1 MNSLILYLE
10 SGGESMSRKK
20 WYCILLI
27 LEAILY
33 LVSYGSSLVVS
44 YSSQNL
50 NENTS
55 LFTVSSIFSIWNGMI
70 ICWVIWRIMKQR
82 LNVEGL
88 IAVLLLSITQLLMFF
103 LPPFSPT
110 NLMNIS
116 FVLNIICLIWIW
128 LLIKNVEMRELLN
141 NWKSKDGWKSSIAYL
156 ALFVASTNISPLFSP
171 LFILIGMDR
180 TSSDI
185 YASTL
190 QYTVM
195 ELMFLLLINVM
206 ITSTSDKLQ
215 KVFSLLIVLSSLVEI
230 GVVYSFISR
239 ISFYGLFYL
248 LLSIYIV
255 CRVFGLFEKVADS
268 WESKVKVQ
276 DLSSFETKPEMEYPQ
291 VEGEIDVNDQLNAEI
306 RSNNDKENSPKR
318 IILQSS
324 WLWSALIIAVCH
336 LGIIIFPLFLG
347 NPMYLLILYIGAI
360 HYICFMIATILLFI
374 GMRKGSKGLLNAAAI
389 LFVISIIG
397 TPDTYWIVP
406 NSLSFIL
413 GVLVF
418 IGTIL
423 FKNGD

>member
-33 LVSYGSSLVVS
+33 LVSYGSSLVES
-44 YSSQNL
+44 YNAQNL
-50 NENTS
+50 NGDIP
-55 LFTVSSIFSIWNGMI
+55 LFNASSIFSIWNGMI

-88 IAVLLLSITQLLMFF
+88 IAVLLLSITQQLMFV

-116 FVLNIICLIWIW
+116 FVLNIICLIWIC

-156 ALFVASTNISPLFSP
+156 VLFVASTNISP

-180 TSSDI
+180 TSDI
-185 YASTL
+185 YAFTL
-190 QYTVM
+190 RYILM
-195 ELMFLLLINVM
+195 ELIILLLINVM
-206 ITSTSDKLQ
+206 ITSTSEKLQ
-215 KVFSLLIVLSSLVEI
+215 KVFSLLLILSSLVVI
-230 GVVYSFISR
+230 GAVYSFISR

-248 LLSIYIV
+248 LLSIYIA
-255 CRVFGLFEKVADS
+255 CRVFGLLEKVADG

-276 DLSSFETKPEMEYPQ
+276 DLSSIETKPEMEYHQ
-291 VEGEIDVNDQLNAEI
+291 VEGDIDVHDQLNADI
-306 RSNNDKENSPKR
+306 RSNNDEENSPKR
-318 IILQSS
+318 IILQSP

-336 LGIIIFPLFLG
+336 LGIMIFPLFLG

-360 HYICFMIATILLFI
+360 HYSCFMIATILLFI

-389 LFVISIIG
+389 SFVISIIG
-397 TPDTYWIVP
+397 TPDTYWIGP
-406 NSLSFIL
+406 NILSFIL

>member
-1 MNSLILYLE
+1 
-10 SGGESMSRKK
+10 MSRKK
-20 WYCILLI
+20 WYGILLI

-33 LVSYGSSLVVS
+33 LVSYGSSLVES
-44 YSSQNL
+44 YNAQNL
-50 NENTS
+50 NGDIPLIT
-55 LFTVSSIFSIWNGMI
+55 TSSIFSIWNGMI

-88 IAVLLLSITQLLMFF
+88 IAVLLLSIIQLLMLV
-103 LPPFSPT
+103 LPSFSPT

-116 FVLNIICLIWIW
+116 FLLNIICLIWIC

-141 NWKSKDGWKSSIAYL
+141 NWKSKDSWKSSIAYL
-156 ALFVASTNISPLFSP
+156 VLFVASTNISP

-180 TSSDI
+180 TSDI
-185 YASTL
+185 YAFTL
-190 QYTVM
+190 RYIVM

-206 ITSTSDKLQ
+206 ITNTSEKLQ
-215 KVFSLLIVLSSLVEI
+215 KVFSFLLILSSLVEI
-230 GVVYSFISR
+230 GAVYSFITR

-248 LLSIYIV
+248 LLSIYIA

-276 DLSSFETKPEMEYPQ
+276 DLSSIETKSEMENSQ
-291 VEGEIDVNDQLNAEI
+291 VEGEIDVNDLLNADI
-306 RSNNDKENSPKR
+306 QSNNDKENPPKR
-318 IILQSS
+318 IILHSS

-336 LGIIIFPLFLG
+336 LGIMIFPLFLG
-347 NPMYLLILYIGAI
+347 NPMYLLILYIGAL

-397 TPDTYWIVP
+397 TPDTYWIGP
-406 NSLSFIL
+406 NILSFIL

>member
-1 MNSLILYLE
+1 
-10 SGGESMSRKK
+10 MSRKK
-20 WYCILLI
+20 WYGILLI

-33 LVSYGSSLVVS
+33 LVSYGSSLVES
-44 YSSQNL
+44 YNAQNL
-50 NENTS
+50 NGDIPLIT
-55 LFTVSSIFSIWNGMI
+55 TSSIFSIWNGMI

-110 NLMNIS
+110 NLLNIS

-141 NWKSKDGWKSSIAYL
+141 NWKSKDSWKSSIAYL
-156 ALFVASTNISPLFSP
+156 VLFVASTNISP

-180 TSSDI
+180 TSDI
-185 YASTL
+185 YAFTL
-190 QYTVM
+190 RYTVM
-195 ELMFLLLINVM
+195 ELMFILLINVM

-215 KVFSLLIVLSSLVEI
+215 KVFSLLIILSSLVEI

-255 CRVFGLFEKVADS
+255 CRVFGLFDKVADS

-276 DLSSFETKPEMEYPQ
+276 DLSSIETKPEMEYPL

-336 LGIIIFPLFLG
+336 LGIMIFPLFLG

-397 TPDTYWIVP
+397 TPDTYWIGP
-406 NSLSFIL
+406 NILSFIL

>member
-1 MNSLILYLE
+1 MNSLILFLE

-20 WYCILLI
+20 WYVILLI
-27 LEAILY
+27 LEAVLY
-33 LVSYGSSLVVS
+33 LVSYGSSLVES
-44 YSSQNL
+44 YNAQNL
-50 NENTS
+50 NGNIP
-55 LFTVSSIFSIWNGMI
+55 LFNASSIFSIWNGMI
-70 ICWVIWRIMKQR
+70 ICWLIWRTMKQR

-88 IAVLLLSITQLLMFF
+88 IAALLLSITQLLMFF

-116 FVLNIICLIWIW
+116 FVLNIICLIWIC

-141 NWKSKDGWKSSIAYL
+141 NWKSEDSWKSSIAYL
-156 ALFVASTNISPLFSP
+156 VLFVASTNISP

-180 TSSDI
+180 TSDI
-185 YASTL
+185 YAFTL
-190 QYTVM
+190 RYSVM

-215 KVFSLLIVLSSLVEI
+215 KVFSLLLILSSLVEI
-230 GVVYSFISR
+230 GIVYSFISR

-255 CRVFGLFEKVADS
+255 CRVFGLFDKVADS

-276 DLSSFETKPEMEYPQ
+276 DVSSIETKPEMEYPQ
-291 VEGEIDVNDQLNAEI
+291 VKGEIDVNDQLNAEI

-336 LGIIIFPLFLG
+336 LGIMIFPLFLG

-397 TPDTYWIVP
+397 TPDTYWIGP
-406 NSLSFIL
+406 NILSFIL

>member
-1 MNSLILYLE
+1 MNSLILFLE

-20 WYCILLI
+20 WYVILLI
-27 LEAILY
+27 LEAVLY
-33 LVSYGSSLVVS
+33 LVSYGSSLVES
-44 YSSQNL
+44 YNAQNL
-50 NENTS
+50 NGNIP
-55 LFTVSSIFSIWNGMI
+55 LFNASSIFSIWNGMI
-70 ICWVIWRIMKQR
+70 ICWLIWRIMKQR

-110 NLMNIS
+110 NLLNIS
-116 FVLNIICLIWIW
+116 FVLNIISLIWIW

-141 NWKSKDGWKSSIAYL
+141 NWKSKDDWKSSIAYL
-156 ALFVASTNISPLFSP
+156 VLFVASTNISP

-180 TSSDI
+180 TSDI
-185 YASTL
+185 YAFTL
-190 QYTVM
+190 RYIVM

-215 KVFSLLIVLSSLVEI
+215 KVFSLLIILSSLVEI

-255 CRVFGLFEKVADS
+255 CRVFGLFEKVADN

-276 DLSSFETKPEMEYPQ
+276 DLSSIETKPEMADSQ
-291 VEGEIDVNDQLNAEI
+291 VEGEIDVNDQLNADI
-306 RSNNDKENSPKR
+306 QSNNDKENSPKR

-336 LGIIIFPLFLG
+336 LGIMIFPLFLG

-374 GMRKGSKGLLNAAAI
+374 GMRKGSKGLLNVAAI

-397 TPDTYWIVP
+397 TLDPYWTGP
-406 NSLSFIL
+406 NILSLVL

-423 FKNGD
+423 FKNED

>member
-1 MNSLILYLE
+1 
-10 SGGESMSRKK
+10 MSRKK
-20 WYCILLI
+20 WYVILLI
-27 LEAILY
+27 LEAVLY
-33 LVSYGSSLVVS
+33 LVSYGSSLVES
-44 YSSQNL
+44 YNAQNL
-50 NENTS
+50 NGNIP
-55 LFTVSSIFSIWNGMI
+55 LFNASSIFSIWNGMI
-70 ICWVIWRIMKQR
+70 ICWLIWRTMKQR

-110 NLMNIS
+110 NLLNIS
-116 FVLNIICLIWIW
+116 FVLNIISLIWIW

-141 NWKSKDGWKSSIAYL
+141 NWKSKDDWKSSIAYL
-156 ALFVASTNISPLFSP
+156 VLFVASTNISP

-180 TSSDI
+180 TSDI
-185 YASTL
+185 YAFTL
-190 QYTVM
+190 RYIVM

-215 KVFSLLIVLSSLVEI
+215 KVFSLLIILSSLVEI

-255 CRVFGLFEKVADS
+255 CRVFGLLEKVADN

-276 DLSSFETKPEMEYPQ
+276 DLSSIETKPEMADSQ
-291 VEGEIDVNDQLNAEI
+291 VEGEIDVNDQLNADI
-306 RSNNDKENSPKR
+306 QSNNDKENSPKR

-336 LGIIIFPLFLG
+336 LGIMIFPLFLG

-374 GMRKGSKGLLNAAAI
+374 GMRKGSKGLLNVAAI

-397 TPDTYWIVP
+397 TLDPYWTGP
-406 NSLSFIL
+406 NILSLVL

-423 FKNGD
+423 FKNED

>member
-1 MNSLILYLE
+1 
-10 SGGESMSRKK
+10 MSRKK
-20 WYCILLI
+20 WYGILLI

-33 LVSYGSSLVVS
+33 LVSYGSSLVES
-44 YSSQNL
+44 YNAQNL
-50 NENTS
+50 NGDIPLIT
-55 LFTVSSIFSIWNGMI
+55 TSSIFSIWNGMI

-88 IAVLLLSITQLLMFF
+88 IAVLLLSIIQLLMLV
-103 LPPFSPT
+103 LPSFSPT

-116 FVLNIICLIWIW
+116 FLLNIICLIWTC

-141 NWKSKDGWKSSIAYL
+141 NWKSKDSWKSSIAYL
-156 ALFVASTNISPLFSP
+156 VLFVASTNISP

-180 TSSDI
+180 TSDI
-185 YASTL
+185 YAFTL
-190 QYTVM
+190 RYIVM

-206 ITSTSDKLQ
+206 ITSTSEKLQ
-215 KVFSLLIVLSSLVEI
+215 KVFSLLLILSSLVEI
-230 GVVYSFISR
+230 GAVYSFITR

-248 LLSIYIV
+248 LLSIYIA

-276 DLSSFETKPEMEYPQ
+276 DLSSIETKSEMENSQ
-291 VEGEIDVNDQLNAEI
+291 VEGEIDVNDLLNADI
-306 RSNNDKENSPKR
+306 QSNNDKENSPKR
-318 IILQSS
+318 IILHSS

-336 LGIIIFPLFLG
+336 LGIMIFPLFLG

-397 TPDTYWIVP
+397 TPDTYWIGP
-406 NSLSFIL
+406 NILSFIL

>member
-1 MNSLILYLE
+1 
-10 SGGESMSRKK
+10 MSRNK
-20 WYCILLI
+20 WYGILLI

-33 LVSYGSSLVVS
+33 LVSYGSSIVVN

-50 NENTS
+50 NGNTP

-70 ICWVIWRIMKQR
+70 ICWVIWRIMNQR

-88 IAVLLLSITQLLMFF
+88 IAALLLSITQLLMFF

-116 FVLNIICLIWIW
+116 FVLNIICLIWIC

-141 NWKSKDGWKSSIAYL
+141 NWKSKDAWKSSIAYL
-156 ALFVASTNISPLFSP
+156 VLFVASTNISP

-180 TSSDI
+180 TSDI
-185 YASTL
+185 YAFTL
-190 QYTVM
+190 RYSVM

-206 ITSTSDKLQ
+206 ITSTSEKLQ
-215 KVFSLLIVLSSLVEI
+215 KVFSLLLILSSLVVI
-230 GVVYSFISR
+230 GAVYSFISR

-255 CRVFGLFEKVADS
+255 CRVFGLFDKVADS

-276 DLSSFETKPEMEYPQ
+276 DVSSIETKPEMEYPQ
-291 VEGEIDVNDQLNAEI
+291 VKGEIDVNDQLNAEI

-336 LGIIIFPLFLG
+336 LGIMIFPLFLG

-397 TPDTYWIVP
+397 TPDTYWIGP
-406 NSLSFIL
+406 NILSFIL

-423 FKNGD
+423 LKNGD

>member
-1 MNSLILYLE
+1 
-10 SGGESMSRKK
+10 MSRKK
-20 WYCILLI
+20 WYGILLI

-33 LVSYGSSLVVS
+33 LVSYGSSIVVN

-50 NENTS
+50 NGNTP

-70 ICWVIWRIMKQR
+70 ICWVIWRIMNQR

-88 IAVLLLSITQLLMFF
+88 IAALLLSITQLLMFF

-116 FVLNIICLIWIW
+116 FVLNIICLIWIC

-156 ALFVASTNISPLFSP
+156 VLFVASTNISP

-180 TSSDI
+180 TSDI
-185 YASTL
+185 YAFTL
-190 QYTVM
+190 RYSVM

-206 ITSTSDKLQ
+206 ITSTSEKLQ
-215 KVFSLLIVLSSLVEI
+215 KVFSLLLILSSLVEI
-230 GVVYSFISR
+230 GIVYSFISR

-248 LLSIYIV
+248 LLSIYIA
-255 CRVFGLFEKVADS
+255 CRVFGLFEKVAAS

-276 DLSSFETKPEMEYPQ
+276 EVSSIEIKPEMEYPQ
-291 VEGEIDVNDQLNAEI
+291 VEGEIDVNDQLNADI
-306 RSNNDKENSPKR
+306 QSNNDKENSPKR
-318 IILQSS
+318 IILHSS

-336 LGIIIFPLFLG
+336 LGIMIFPLFLG

-374 GMRKGSKGLLNAAAI
+374 GMRNGNVGLLNTSAV
-389 LFVISIIG
+389 LFIVSIIG
-397 TPDTYWIVP
+397 TLDPYWTGP
-406 NSLSFIL
+406 NILSLVL

-418 IGTIL
+418 IGGI
-423 FKNGD
+423 FPKNLNKE

>member
-1 MNSLILYLE
+1 
-10 SGGESMSRKK
+10 MSRKK

-33 LVSYGSSLVVS
+33 LVSYGSSLVES
-44 YSSQNL
+44 YNAQNL
-50 NENTS
+50 NGNTP
-55 LFTVSSIFSIWNGMI
+55 LITTSSIFSIWNGMI
-70 ICWVIWRIMKQR
+70 ICWVVWRIMKQR

-88 IAVLLLSITQLLMFF
+88 LGVLLLSITQLLMFF

-110 NLMNIS
+110 NLMDIS
-116 FVLNIICLIWIW
+116 FMLNIICLIWICM
-128 LLIKNVEMRELLN
+128 LIKNVEMRELLN

-156 ALFVASTNISPLFSP
+156 VLFIASTNISP

-180 TSSDI
+180 TSDI
-185 YASTL
+185 YAFTL
-190 QYTVM
+190 RYTVM

-239 ISFYGLFYL
+239 ISFYSLFYL

-276 DLSSFETKPEMEYPQ
+276 DVSSIETKPEIEYPQ

-324 WLWSALIIAVCH
+324 WLWSALIIAICH
-336 LGIIIFPLFLG
+336 LGIMIFPLFLG

-397 TPDTYWIVP
+397 TPDTYWIGP
-406 NSLSFIL
+406 NILSFIL

-418 IGTIL
+418 IGAIL

>member
-33 LVSYGSSLVVS
+33 LVSYGSSLVES
-44 YSSQNL
+44 YNAQNL
-50 NENTS
+50 NENIP
-55 LFTVSSIFSIWNGMI
+55 LFNASSIFSIWNGMI

-248 LLSIYIV
+248 ILSIYIV

-397 TPDTYWIVP
+397 TPDPYWMGP
-406 NSLSFIL
+406 NILSFIL

-418 IGTIL
+418 IGGIL

>member
-1 MNSLILYLE
+1 
-10 SGGESMSRKK
+10 MSRKK

-33 LVSYGSSLVVS
+33 LVSYGSSLVES
-44 YSSQNL
+44 YNAQNL
-50 NENTS
+50 NGNTP
-55 LFTVSSIFSIWNGMI
+55 LFNASSIFSIWNGMI
-70 ICWVIWRIMKQR
+70 ICWLIWRIMKQR

-103 LPPFSPT
+103 LPPFSLT

-116 FVLNIICLIWIW
+116 FVLNIICLIWIC

-141 NWKSKDGWKSSIAYL
+141 DWKSKDGWKSTIAYL
-156 ALFVASTNISPLFSP
+156 VLFVASTNISP

-180 TSSDI
+180 TSDI
-185 YASTL
+185 YAFT
-190 QYTVM
+190 QRYTVM

-215 KVFSLLIVLSSLVEI
+215 KVFSLLIILSSLVEI

-255 CRVFGLFEKVADS
+255 CRVFGLFDKVADS
-268 WESKVKVQ
+268 WESKLKVQ
-276 DLSSFETKPEMEYPQ
+276 DVSSIETKPEMEYPQ

-336 LGIIIFPLFLG
+336 LGIMIFPLFLG

-374 GMRKGSKGLLNAAAI
+374 GMRKGSKGLLNVAAI

-397 TPDTYWIVP
+397 TLDPYWTGP
-406 NSLSFIL
+406 NILSLVL

-418 IGTIL
+418 IGGI
-423 FKNGD
+423 FPKNLN

>member
-33 LVSYGSSLVVS
+33 LVSYGSSLVES
-44 YSSQNL
+44 YNAQNL
-50 NENTS
+50 NGDIP
-55 LFTVSSIFSIWNGMI
+55 LFNASSIFSIWNGMI

-103 LPPFSPT
+103 LPPFSLT

-116 FVLNIICLIWIW
+116 FVLNIICLIWIC

-156 ALFVASTNISPLFSP
+156 VLFVASTNISPLFI
-171 LFILIGMDR
+171 LFGMDR
-180 TSSDI
+180 TSVI
-185 YASTL
+185 YAFTL
-190 QYTVM
+190 RYTVM

-215 KVFSLLIVLSSLVEI
+215 KVFSLLIILSSLIEI

-255 CRVFGLFEKVADS
+255 CRVFGLLEKVADS

-276 DLSSFETKPEMEYPQ
+276 DLSSIETKPEMADSQ

-306 RSNNDKENSPKR
+306 RSNNDKENLPKR

-336 LGIIIFPLFLG
+336 LGIMIFPLFLG

-397 TPDTYWIVP
+397 TPDTYWIGP
-406 NSLSFIL
+406 NILSFIL

-423 FKNGD
+423 FKNGDLLK

>member
-1 MNSLILYLE
+1 
-10 SGGESMSRKK
+10 MSRKK
-20 WYCILLI
+20 WYVILLI
-27 LEAILY
+27 LEAVLY
-33 LVSYGSSLVVS
+33 LVSYGSSLVES
-44 YSSQNL
+44 YNAQNL
-50 NENTS
+50 NENIP
-55 LFTVSSIFSIWNGMI
+55 LFNASSIFSIWNGMI

-88 IAVLLLSITQLLMFF
+88 IAVLLLSITQLLMYF
-103 LPPFSPT
+103 LPPFSLT

-116 FVLNIICLIWIW
+116 FVLNIICLIWIC

-156 ALFVASTNISPLFSP
+156 VLFVASTNISP

-180 TSSDI
+180 TSDI
-185 YASTL
+185 YAFTL
-190 QYTVM
+190 RYTVM

-215 KVFSLLIVLSSLVEI
+215 KVFSLLIILSSLVEI

-255 CRVFGLFEKVADS
+255 CRFFGLFDKVAAS

-276 DLSSFETKPEMEYPQ
+276 DLSSFDTKPEIEYPQ
-291 VEGEIDVNDQLNAEI
+291 VEGEIDVHDQLNAEI
-306 RSNNDKENSPKR
+306 RSNNDEENSPKR
-318 IILQSS
+318 IILQSP

-336 LGIIIFPLFLG
+336 LGIMIFPLFLG
-347 NPMYLLILYIGAI
+347 NPMYLLILFIGAI
-360 HYICFMIATILLFI
+360 HYICFMIATFILFI
-374 GMRKGSKGLLNAAAI
+374 AMRNGNVGLLNTSAV
-389 LFVISIIG
+389 LFIVSIIG
-397 TPDTYWIVP
+397 TLDPYWTGP
-406 NSLSFIL
+406 NILSLVL

-418 IGTIL
+418 IGGI
-423 FKNGD
+423 FPKNLNKE

>member
-1 MNSLILYLE
+1 
-10 SGGESMSRKK
+10 MSRKK

-33 LVSYGSSLVVS
+33 LVSYGSSLVES
-44 YSSQNL
+44 YNAQNL
-50 NENTS
+50 NGNTP
-55 LFTVSSIFSIWNGMI
+55 LFNASSIFSIWNGMI
-70 ICWVIWRIMKQR
+70 ICWLIWRIMKQR

-103 LPPFSPT
+103 LPPFSLT

-116 FVLNIICLIWIW
+116 FVLNIICLIWIC

-141 NWKSKDGWKSSIAYL
+141 DWKSKDGWKSTIAYL
-156 ALFVASTNISPLFSP
+156 VLFVASTNISP

-180 TSSDI
+180 TSDI
-185 YASTL
+185 YAFTL
-190 QYTVM
+190 RYTVM

-215 KVFSLLIVLSSLVEI
+215 KVFSLLIILSSLVEI

-255 CRVFGLFEKVADS
+255 CRVFGLFDKVADS
-268 WESKVKVQ
+268 WESKLKVQ
-276 DLSSFETKPEMEYPQ
+276 DVSSIETKPEMEYPQ

-318 IILQSS
+318 IIFQSS

-336 LGIIIFPLFLG
+336 LGIMIFPLFLG

-397 TPDTYWIVP
+397 TPDTYWIGP
-406 NSLSFIL
+406 NILSFIL

>member
-1 MNSLILYLE
+1 
-10 SGGESMSRKK
+10 MSRKK
-20 WYCILLI
+20 WYGILLI

-33 LVSYGSSLVVS
+33 LVSYGSSIVVN
-44 YSSQNL
+44 YSSQSL
-50 NENTS
+50 NENTP
-55 LFTVSSIFSIWNGMI
+55 LFNASSIFSIWNGMI
-70 ICWVIWRIMKQR
+70 ICWLIWRIMKQR
-82 LNVEGL
+82 LKVEGL

-103 LPPFSPT
+103 LPPFSLT

-116 FVLNIICLIWIW
+116 FVLNIICLIWIC

-141 NWKSKDGWKSSIAYL
+141 DWKSKDGWKSTITYL
-156 ALFVASTNISPLFSP
+156 VLFVASTNISPLFI
-171 LFILIGMDR
+171 LFGMDR
-180 TSSDI
+180 TSVI
-185 YASTL
+185 YAFIL
-190 QYTVM
+190 RYTVM

-215 KVFSLLIVLSSLVEI
+215 KVFSLLIILSSLVEI

-255 CRVFGLFEKVADS
+255 CRVFGLFDKVADS

-276 DLSSFETKPEMEYPQ
+276 DVSSIETKPEMEYPQ

-336 LGIIIFPLFLG
+336 LGIMIFPLFLG

-374 GMRKGSKGLLNAAAI
+374 GMRKGSKGLLNAAAV

-397 TPDTYWIVP
+397 TPDTYWIGP
-406 NSLSFIL
+406 NILSFIL